1 MHKIAGSSVVALVA
15 VLTTQFPGELIG
27 SLEMVNFIAIHQF
40 ELGLADLRRG
50 EIRFMYVREIH
61 QCLR

>member
-1 MHKIAGSSVVALVA
+1 MAAVAI
-15 VLTTQFPGELIG
+15 LTTQFPGELIG